1 MSRSPRWKSPFDL
14 IEGLDEAQ
22 KLAAK
27 TEATAV
33 VTAGAGAGKTRT
45 LVGRYLHL
53 VLEKNIPPESIVAL
67 TFTRKAAAE
76 MATRLHEALT
86 DCEKPMPDIAERLAQ
101 SHIQTLDSFCREIV
115 AASAVRYGYT
125 PEFAIDEELC
135 RELAEKTAHRYVLA
149 HMDEPGLSTLMDAFG
164 FEDIVHHLFASFGIA
179 NIAPHWLGRH
189 FCMASFQLAEAEF
202 RRTGREVIDE
212 ASALVNELLAC
223 AASGQRSDF
232 REGTRQAVA
241 LAGRLAET
249 LQQVTDRDPPDY
261 RPLKDFVELFRDPSW
276 KVDLKK
282 VARSDPAEQR
292 IKELFQALF
301 RDETRQGR
309 EKRQF
314 IRKFSELADFEC
326 FLPEY
331 REVMNH
337 LDRYAD
343 TLCEEKRRANVMDF
357 KDLGLLAEDI
367 LKQDDEVRKEWA
379 RRFSHILIDEFQ
391 DNNSLQ
397 KRILMLLSL
406 KEHPRNSSDIEEGK
420 LFFVGDEKQ
429 SIYLFRGADVSVFR
443 LLADEL
449 GAAPMRLE
457 RNYRSSK
464 KLIHFFNKAFAHILQ
479 PEDPESPCSFEAV
492 YAPMEAPAEP
502 LAPAAPAEPG
512 AAEFPSRIEYHLVS
526 GLLAEEHL
534 SESLQTEEQG
544 IFLDRDESQAFRIA
558 QWIRDALE
566 SPNPLMVRRDK
577 VPVPAGYGDIA
588 ILMRSSSKQYLL
600 EKYLRMLGIPFIAEA
615 GSALFSEQPANDL
628 YYMLRLLLDDQD
640 LYATAAVL
648 RSPLCRIS
656 NEGYVSILA
665 RRLSLGDIQRELA
678 SGSEVLKSLSENDI
692 EALKRLSALYGELGI
707 RADHMPLMDLVNLMW
722 DRGYLGLFLVSDP
735 QRHPYL
741 DHWHALRAL
750 ASKVESEG
758 GGISHLCEAL
768 RNYMQGRRTFDTG
781 RMPHAREEGVRLMT
795 VHKSKGLEFP
805 VVIIPW
811 MESQAGGFAQDY
823 WGVLDVPET
832 ARAMA
837 LPQGYPAPQ
846 CFTVDIGFHDRQD
859 GGSNFLQTHA
869 RTLREKKEKAE
880 TRRLLYVACTRA
892 IDHLVFFGSEPP
904 RNFASDSFHRY
915 LFDSTDTAFLDP
927 AARTGGTAKLPEHLE
942 SLQLV
947 VHPLATD
954 AEVSS
959 ASRQNVRL
967 HSEALDIAKIARE
980 YELAEVLDLSRPS
993 QRIAVSELDPE
1004 APPHIR
1010 MHTEEVFKPA
1020 IMPDKLAAAE
1030 SPPNSSPDPALFGTL
1045 VHELFEF
1052 LVSGRPLERYRPSES
1067 IARGLAP
1074 FPDIVEKACELLKP
1088 LLESPFWRQAS
1099 EGRTP
1104 RPEFPFLLSAGRFT
1118 LEGRMDMLLE
1128 GPETILILDLKTDR
1142 QIVPARHAAQLAVY
1156 RYAAKLLYPGRTV
1169 KAGLLYLFA
1178 GLVSSIEG
1186 EVGESDLLSW
1196 CKARRTS

>member
-1 MSRSPRWKSPFDL
+1 MKRSPQWKSPFDL
-14 IEGLDEAQ
+14 IEGLDGPQ
-22 KLAAK
+22 KAAAM
-27 TEATAV
+27 TDATAV

-45 LVGRYLHL
+45 LVGRYLYL
-53 VLEKNIPPESIVAL
+53 VLVKKIPPESIVAL
-67 TFTRKAAAE
+67 TFTRKAASE
-76 MATRLHEALT
+76 MASRLHEALT
-86 DCEKPMPDIAERLAQ
+86 DCENPMPDIAERLAL

-125 PEFAIDEELC
+125 PEFAVDEGLC
-135 RELAEKTAHRYVLA
+135 KELAERAARRYVLA
-149 HMDEPGLSTLMDAFG
+149 HMDEAGLSSLIDAFG
-164 FEDIVHHLFASFGIA
+164 FEDVVDHLFASFGIA

-189 FCMASFQLAEAEF
+189 FCRASFQLAEAEF
-202 RRTGREVIDE
+202 RRTGREVILT
-212 ASALVNELLAC
+212 ARTLVNELLDS
-223 AASGQRSDF
+223 ASQGRQNAF
-232 REGTRQAVA
+232 KEGTRKAV
-241 LAGRLAET
+241 LLTERLADT
-249 LQQVTDRDPPDY
+249 LKKVMNHDPPDY
-261 RPLKDFVELFRDPSW
+261 RPLREFLELLSDPAWS
-276 KVDLKK
+276 VDLKK
-282 VARSDPAEQR
+282 VARSDPVEQN
-292 IKELFQALF
+292 IKELFQILF
-301 RDETRQGR
+301 RDEAKRGY
-309 EKRQF
+309 EKQQF
-314 IRKFSELADFEC
+314 MKKFSELADFEQ
-326 FLPEY
+326 FLPDY
-331 REVMNH
+331 REVMGH

-343 TLCEEKRRANVMDF
+343 ILCEDKRRANVMDF

-367 LKQDDEVRKEWA
+367 LKQDEEVRKEWA
-379 RRFSHILIDEFQ
+379 RRFTHILIDEFQ
-391 DNNSLQ
+391 DNNDLQ

-406 KEHPRNSSDIEEGK
+406 REQPRHPADIEEGK

-449 GAAPMRLE
+449 GAAPLRLE
-457 RNYRSSK
+457 RNYRSSRT
-464 KLIHFFNKAFAHILQ
+464 LIRFFNEAFARILK
-479 PEDPESPCSFEAV
+479 PENPEAPYAFEAV
-492 YAPMEAPAEP
+492 YAPMDAPEEP
-502 LAPAAPAEPG
+502 PAG
-512 AAEFPSRIEYHLVS
+512 AVPSRIEYHMVS
-526 GLLAEEHL
+526 GFPGKEAGLDSAQA
-534 SESLQTEEQG
+534 SAPGT
-544 IFLDRDESQAFRIA
+544 FLDRDESQAFRIA
-558 QWIRDALE
+558 QWIRNAIE
-566 SPNPLMVRRDK
+566 SPHPLMVWRNTIL
-577 VPVPAGYGDIA
+577 VPATYGDIA

-600 EKYLRMLGIPFIAEA
+600 EKYLRMLDIPFIAEA

-640 LYATAAVL
+640 LFATAAVL

-656 NEGYVSILA
+656 NEGYVALA
-665 RRLSLGDIQRELA
+665 AGRLSLADIQRELA
-678 SGSEVLKSLSENDI
+678 SGGQALTALSESDI
-692 EALKRLSALYGELGI
+692 EALKRLDALYGELRT
-707 RADHMPLMDLVNLMW
+707 RADHLPLMDLVRLLW
-722 DRGYLGLFLVSDP
+722 DRGFLGLFLVSDP

-750 ASKVESEG
+750 AARVESEG

-768 RNYMQGRRTFDTG
+768 RNCMEGSRSFDAG
-781 RMPHAREEGVRLMT
+781 RMPHAREDGVRLMT

-811 MESQAGGFAQDY
+811 MESQTGGFPQDY
-823 WGVLDVPET
+823 WGVLEVPE
-832 ARAMA
+832 AAAAMA

-869 RTLREKKEKAE
+869 RTLREKKERAE
-880 TRRLLYVACTRA
+880 TRRLFYVACTRA
-892 IDHLVFFGSEPP
+892 VDHLVFFGSHPP
-904 RNFASDSFHRY
+904 RNFAADSFHRY